1 MLAFST
7 EISRHSLKLL
17 FALYVFLLS
26 NTAIA
31 QSEINSDRITE
42 YVDQIKDSYKI
53 PGVAVSITDLDSTVY
68 LEHFGKIDPDEQ
80 LLIGSCSKSFTALLI
95 LKLQQKKLLDIDE
108 PVVKYLSWFQYKNK
122 DVSDK
127 IVLRSLL
134 QHTSGIPSIL
144 GRTIIEEDKNGSTQD
159 RVEGLLKEI
168 ETDSIEHQY
177 EYSNINYR
185 LLGFIIEKVTGQ
197 EFGEVLREQ
206 ILNPLDMETTTGF
219 VMNKNSE
226 SFPRSYDY
234 FLYYPVIPYVSEYY
248 KDRVPAGY
256 IASNASDMGKYLRE
270 LMKSYTNDSS
280 LFIDQNSTNT
290 LFKPNPKNAPYYGF
304 GWFINNW
311 QDTEV
316 IYHTGLVE
324 GFNTAMIILPE
335 EEKAIFVAVNISE
348 LTAFEIAAGV
358 FHILID
364 IEPSVFSK
372 TNFYLERSIPF
383 LVLFLLVILIK
394 QFMNWKKSHFK
405 IGFSKKFLPNFL
417 LILGVVFGLLWVIA
431 FPIIYNTSLAV
442 IIDYDPVSGYSI
454 IIIAIAIILITIIR
468 YLNGKTVIPSVK
480 DKAL

>member
-1 MLAFST
+1 
-7 EISRHSLKLL
+7 
-17 FALYVFLLS
+17 
-26 NTAIA
+26 
-31 QSEINSDRITE
+31 
-42 YVDQIKDSYKI
+42 
-53 PGVAVSITDLDSTVY
+53 
-68 LEHFGKIDPDEQ
+68 
-80 LLIGSCSKSFTALLI
+80 
-95 LKLQQKKLLDIDE
+95 
-108 PVVKYLSWFQYKNK
+108 
-122 DVSDK
+122 
-127 IVLRSLL
+127 
-134 QHTSGIPSIL
+134 
-144 GRTIIEEDKNGSTQD
+144 
-159 RVEGLLKEI
+159 
-168 ETDSIEHQY
+168 
-177 EYSNINYR
+177 
-185 LLGFIIEKVTGQ
+185 
-197 EFGEVLREQ
+197 
-206 ILNPLDMETTTGF
+206 
-219 VMNKNSE
+219 
-226 SFPRSYDY
+226 
-234 FLYYPVIPYVSEYY
+234 
-248 KDRVPAGY
+248 
-256 IASNASDMGKYLRE
+256 MGKYLRE
-270 LMKSYTNDSS
+270 LLKSYTSGSS
-280 LFIDQNSTNT
+280 LFIDQYSTST
-290 LFKPNPKNAPYYGF
+290 LFKPNPKNAPYYGL

-311 QDTEV
+311 QETAV

-335 EEKAIFVAVNISE
+335 KKKAIFVAANISE
-348 LTAFEIAAGV
+348 LTAFEIAAGI